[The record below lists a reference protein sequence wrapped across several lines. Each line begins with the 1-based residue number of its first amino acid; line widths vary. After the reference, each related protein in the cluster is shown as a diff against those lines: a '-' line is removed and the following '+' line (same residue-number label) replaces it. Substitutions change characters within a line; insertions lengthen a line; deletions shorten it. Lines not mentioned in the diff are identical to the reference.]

1 MKQAGTGQ
9 ILLPDTI
16 YVAKTNNHQHFREQ
30 KELILTIEYQGYSFL
45 ITGCQSKGRLL
56 AFRH

>member
-1 MKQAGTGQ
+1 
-9 ILLPDTI
+9 LPGTI

-30 KELILTIEYQGYSFL
+30 NELILTIEYQGYSFL
-45 ITGCQSKGRLL
+45 ITGSQSKGRLL